1 MIESRKFSEGVSTYR
16 QLEVDF
22 IATDGVEKFYIQSA
36 FALPDEDKKEQEIAS
51 LKKIDD
57 SFRKIIIVGYDIA
70 TYIDDNGFIFMSLR
84 QFLNNNKIVE

>member
-1 MIESRKFSEGVSTYR
+1 M
-16 QLEVDF
+16 DF